1 MNMQE
6 HDKYIQ
12 EVLDHMLEGCQIIDF
27 DWRYIYLNDVVIEHA
42 RKDRGELL
50 GRQMMEVYPG
60 IEQTPLFD
68 ALKECMRSR
77 TAKKLLNEFVYPDG
91 SPAWFELTIQPVNE
105 GLLITS
111 LDITD
116 YLNAQERV
124 RKLNRVYAV
133 LSDINQAIVRTRGLQ
148 PLFEKACR
156 IAVEKGDFL
165 LAYIG
170 LLEEP
175 NQRIRVAAYAG
186 RSDSDLD
193 KIIGFFKDNAVIE
206 YPVGAALHQGEHVVY
221 NLIEH
226 VDRPAP
232 YHGIALDLGC
242 HSFGSFPLLVSGA
255 LRGIFN
261 LYADT
266 PDFFVEEELNL
277 LDELAMDISFA
288 MEVAEKEAARKQ
300 AEEEIRRLNAE
311 LEQRVRERTAELSD
325 LYSNAPCGYHSLDG
339 DGLFVRINETELG
352 WLGYSREEII
362 GKMKFADLLTPAS
375 VRSFSENF
383 PTFKARGWIRD
394 LEFDMVRKDG
404 SILPVL
410 LSATAITDQQGRYL
424 LSRSMIIDLTDRKRA
439 EQAIR
444 KSQAQLEAANKELEA
459 FAYSVS
465 HDLRAPLRAIDGF
478 SRILAED
485 YQDRLDAEGLRLL
498 GVVRTNTQKMDDLI
512 TDLLDLSR
520 VTRNQMQFF
529 RIDMTA
535 LASTVYQE
543 IALPRT
549 RQKFAFSVRS
559 LPDAYGDVTLM
570 RQVWS
575 NLLANAIKYTLPKD
589 ERIIE
594 VGGYREADVN
604 VYYVKD
610 SGVGFNQE
618 YAHKLFG
625 VFQRLHS
632 ADEFEGTGVGLAIVQ
647 RIIHRH
653 GGSAWAE
660 GKIDQGTTLYFS
672 LPNMELEYGST
683 K

>member
-1 MNMQE
+1 MQE
-6 HDKYIQ
+6 QDKYIQ

-27 DWRYIYLNDVVIEHA
+27 DWRYLYLNDVVIKHA
-42 RKDRGELL
+42 RQERGELL

-60 IEQTPLFD
+60 IDQTPLFY

-77 TAKKLLNEFVYPDG
+77 TSKKLLNEFVYPDG
-91 SPAWFELTIQPVNE
+91 SFAWFEITIQPVNE

-124 RKLNRVYAV
+124 RKLNRIYAV
-133 LSDINQAIVRTRGLQ
+133 LSDINQAIVRTRELQ

-156 IAVEKGDFL
+156 IAVEKGEFL
-165 LAYIG
+165 LAWIG
-170 LLEEP
+170 LLEEDKP
-175 NQRIRVAAYAG
+175 GVQVAAYAG
-186 RSDSDLD
+186 PSDGDHEEINNFFQD
-193 KIIGFFKDNAVIE
+193 KQ
-206 YPVGAALHQGEHVVY
+206 VGECPLEHGLREGKHVVY
-221 NLIEH
+221 HVIELVEGLSPWH
-226 VDRPAP
+226 S
-232 YHGIALDLGC
+232 IARQLGC
-242 HSFGSFPLLVSGA
+242 QSFASFPLLVSGV
-255 LRGIFN
+255 LRGVFS
-261 LYADT
+261 LYADA
-266 PDFFVEEELNL
+266 PDFFVEEELKL

-325 LYSNAPCGYHSLDG
+325 LYNNAPCGYHSLDG
-339 DGLFVRINETELG
+339 DGLFVRINDTELG

-375 VRSFSENF
+375 VQSFSENF

-424 LSRSMIIDLTDRKRA
+424 VSRSMITDLTDRKRA

-478 SRILAED
+478 SRILAEE

-498 GVVRTNTQKMDDLI
+498 AVVRTNTQKMDQLI

-520 VTRNQMQFF
+520 LTRSQMQFS

-535 LASTVYQE
+535 LASTIYQE
-543 IALPRT
+543 IAVPET
-549 RQKFAFSVRS
+549 QQKFAFSVKS
-559 LPDAYGDVTLM
+559 LPNAYGDAMLM

-575 NLLANAIKYTLPKD
+575 NLIANAIKYTLPSDK
-589 ERIIE
+589 RVIE
-594 VGGYREADVN
+594 VGGYREAETN

-618 YAHKLFG
+618 YTHKLFG

-632 ADEFEGTGVGLAIVQ
+632 ADEFDGTGVGLAIVQ

-653 GGSAWAE
+653 GGSVWAE
-660 GKIDQGTTLYFS
+660 GQNNQGATFYFS
-672 LPNMELEYGST
+672 LPSMEPEHEPA

>member
-1 MNMQE
+1 
-6 HDKYIQ
+6 
-12 EVLDHMLEGCQIIDF
+12 
-27 DWRYIYLNDVVIEHA
+27 
-42 RKDRGELL
+42 
-50 GRQMMEVYPG
+50 
-60 IEQTPLFD
+60 
-68 ALKECMRSR
+68 MRSR

-133 LSDINQAIVRTRGLQ
+133 LSDINQAIVRTRELQ
-148 PLFEKACR
+148 PLFEQACR

-165 LAYIG
+165 LAHIG
-170 LLEEP
+170 LLDEP
-175 NQRIRVAAYAG
+175 DQRIRVAAYAG

-193 KIIGFFKDNAVIE
+193 KSLFKDEPLIE
-206 YPVGAALHQGEHVVY
+206 LPVEGGLRKGEHAVY
-221 NLIEH
+221 NLSEH
-226 VDRPAP
+226 VDGLAP
-232 YHGIALDLGC
+232 HLKIALELGC
-242 HSFGSFPLLVSGA
+242 HSFGSFPLLVSGV
-255 LRGIFN
+255 LRGVFT
-261 LYADT
+261 LYADA
-266 PDFFVEEELNL
+266 PDFFVEEELKL

-311 LEQRVRERTAELSD
+311 LEQRVQERTAELSD
-325 LYSNAPCGYHSLDG
+325 LYNHAPCGYHSLDG
-339 DGLFVRINETELG
+339 DGLFVRINDTELS

-375 VRSFSENF
+375 IQTFSENF

-404 SILPVL
+404 SNLPVL

-478 SRILAED
+478 SRILAEE
-485 YQDRLDAEGLRLL
+485 YHDRLDAEGLRQLA
-498 GVVRTNTQKMDDLI
+498 VVRTNTQKMDQLI

-520 VTRNQMQFF
+520 LTRNQMQFS

-535 LASTVYQE
+535 LASTIYQE
-543 IALPRT
+543 IALPET
-549 RQKFAFSVRS
+549 QQKFTFSVKS
-559 LPDAYGDVTLM
+559 LPDAYGDAMLI

-575 NLLANAIKYTLPKD
+575 NLIANAIKYTLPSDK
-589 ERIIE
+589 RTIE
-594 VGGYREADVN
+594 VGGYREADMN

-618 YAHKLFG
+618 YSHKLFG

-632 ADEFEGTGVGLAIVQ
+632 ADEFEGSGVGLAIVQ
-647 RIIHRH
+647 RIVHRH
-653 GGSAWAE
+653 GGSTWAD
-660 GKIDQGTTLYFS
+660 GKSNQGATFYFS
-672 LPNMELEYGST
+672 LPSIELEYEST

>member
-27 DWRYIYLNDVVIEHA
+27 DWRYLYLNDVVIKHA
-42 RKDRGELL
+42 RQARGELL
-50 GRQMMEVYPG
+50 GRRMMEVYPG
-60 IEQTPLFD
+60 IDQTPLFD
-68 ALKECMRSR
+68 SLKECMQSR
-77 TAKKLLNEFVYPDG
+77 TSKKLLNEFVYPDG
-91 SPAWFELTIQPVNE
+91 SLAWFELTIKPVNE

-116 YLNAQERV
+116 YPNAQERV
-124 RKLNRVYAV
+124 RKLN
-133 LSDINQAIVRTRGLQ
+133 T
-148 PLFEKACR
+148 
-156 IAVEKGDFL
+156 
-165 LAYIG
+165 
-170 LLEEP
+170 
-175 NQRIRVAAYAG
+175 
-186 RSDSDLD
+186 
-193 KIIGFFKDNAVIE
+193 
-206 YPVGAALHQGEHVVY
+206 
-221 NLIEH
+221 
-226 VDRPAP
+226 
-232 YHGIALDLGC
+232 
-242 HSFGSFPLLVSGA
+242 
-255 LRGIFN
+255 
-261 LYADT
+261 
-266 PDFFVEEELNL
+266 
-277 LDELAMDISFA
+277 
-288 MEVAEKEAARKQ
+288 
-300 AEEEIRRLNAE
+300 E
-311 LEQRVRERTAELSD
+311 LEQRVQERTAELSD
-325 LYSNAPCGYHSLDG
+325 LYNHAPCGYHSLDG
-339 DGLFVRINETELG
+339 DGLFVRINDTELG

-362 GKMKFADLLTPAS
+362 GKLKFADLLTPAS
-375 VRSFSENF
+375 VQSFSENF

-424 LSRSMIIDLTDRKRA
+424 VSRSMITDLTDRKRA

-478 SRILAED
+478 SRILAEE

-498 GVVRTNTQKMDDLI
+498 AVVRTNTQKMDQLI

-520 VTRNQMQFF
+520 LTRNQMQFS

-535 LASTVYQE
+535 LASTIYQE
-543 IALPRT
+543 IAVPET
-549 RQKFAFSVRS
+549 QQKFAFSVKS
-559 LPDAYGDVTLM
+559 LPNAYGDAMLM

-575 NLLANAIKYTLPKD
+575 NLIANAIKYTLPSDK
-589 ERIIE
+589 RIIE
-594 VGGYREADVN
+594 VGGYRESDTN

-618 YAHKLFG
+618 YTHKLFG

-632 ADEFEGTGVGLAIVQ
+632 ADEFDGTGVGLAIVQ

-653 GGSAWAE
+653 GGSVWAE
-660 GKIDQGTTLYFS
+660 GQNNQGATFYFS
-672 LPNMELEYGST
+672 LPSMEPEHEPA

>member
-1 MNMQE
+1 MQE
-6 HDKYIQ
+6 QDKYIQ

-27 DWRYIYLNDVVIEHA
+27 DWRYLYLNDVVIKHA
-42 RKDRGELL
+42 RQERGELL
-50 GRQMMEVYPG
+50 GRRMMEVYPG
-60 IEQTPLFD
+60 IDQTPLFD
-68 ALKECMRSR
+68 ALKECMQSR
-77 TAKKLLNEFVYPDG
+77 TSKKLLNEFVYPDG
-91 SPAWFELTIQPVNE
+91 SLAWFELTIKPVNE

-133 LSDINQAIVRTRGLQ
+133 LSDINQAIVRTRELQ
-148 PLFEKACR
+148 PLFEKACG

-165 LAYIG
+165 LAHIG
-170 LLEEP
+170 ILDEP
-175 NQRIRVAAYAG
+175 NQGIKVAAYAG

-193 KIIGFFKDNAVIE
+193 KIKSFFKDNPVIE
-206 YPVGAALHQGEHVVY
+206 CQVDALLHQGEHVVY
-221 NLIEH
+221 DLIEH
-226 VDRPAP
+226 VDRLAP
-232 YHGIALDLGC
+232 CHKIALELGC
-242 HSFGSFPLLVSGA
+242 HSFGAFPLLVSGA
-255 LRGIFN
+255 LRGVVT
-261 LYADT
+261 LYADA
-266 PDFFVEEELNL
+266 PDFFVEEELKL
-277 LDELAMDISFA
+277 LDELVMDISFA
-288 MEVAEKEAARKQ
+288 MEVAAKEAARKH
-300 AEEEIRRLNAE
+300 AEEEIRKLNAE
-311 LEQRVRERTAELSD
+311 LEQRVQERTAELSD
-325 LYSNAPCGYHSLDG
+325 LYNHAPCGYHSLDG
-339 DGLFVRINETELG
+339 DGLFVRINDTELG

-362 GKMKFADLLTPAS
+362 GKLKFADLLTPAS
-375 VRSFSENF
+375 VQSFSENF

-424 LSRSMIIDLTDRKRA
+424 VSRSMITDLTDRKRA

-478 SRILAED
+478 SRILAEE

-498 GVVRTNTQKMDDLI
+498 AVVRTNTQKMDQLI

-520 VTRNQMQFF
+520 LTRNQMQFS

-535 LASTVYQE
+535 LASTIYQE
-543 IALPRT
+543 IAVPET
-549 RQKFAFSVRS
+549 QQKFAFSVKS
-559 LPDAYGDVTLM
+559 LPNAYGDAMLM

-575 NLLANAIKYTLPKD
+575 NLIANAIKYTLPSDK
-589 ERIIE
+589 RVIE
-594 VGGYREADVN
+594 VGGYREAETN

-618 YAHKLFG
+618 YTHKLFG

-632 ADEFEGTGVGLAIVQ
+632 ADEFDGTGVGLAIVQ

-653 GGSAWAE
+653 GGSVWAE
-660 GKIDQGTTLYFS
+660 GQNNQGATFYFS
-672 LPNMELEYGST
+672 LPSMEPEHEPA